1 MALAN
6 FSDLKASIADW
17 LARDDLTTQIDD
29 FIDLFEAEFNRNMR
43 LESMLA
49 ESTLTTSSSVGTVN
63 LPTDFLE
70 LDNLAF
76 NSTPR
81 DITFVTTKQLKQ
93 TRVGNQNGRPTAFT
107 ITGSSTSGGAKRVQF
122 GPTPDGT
129 ETLTALYYQKVPA
142 LSSTNTSNWLLAKDP
157 GAYLYGSLNQS
168 LAFISDSQRK
178 AEIQSAYNGILSQ
191 MRTEDERNK
200 AGGHGMRVITDTGNP

>member
-17 LARDDLTTQIDD
+17 LARDDLITQIDD

-43 LESMLA
+43 LESMKGEA
-49 ESTLTTSSSVGTVN
+49 TLTTSSSVGTVN

-70 LDNLAF
+70 MDNLSF
-76 NSTPR
+76 DSTPR

-93 TRVGNQNGRPTAFT
+93 TRLGSQNDRPTAYT

-122 GPTPDGT
+122 GPIPSGT
-129 ETLTALYYQKVPA
+129 STLTAEYYQQLPT
-142 LSSTNTSNWLLAKDP
+142 LNSTNTSNWLLVKHP
-157 GAYLYGSLNQS
+157 GAYLYGSLKQA
-168 LAFISDSQRK
+168 LAFISDLERK
-178 AEIQSAYNGILSQ
+178 ADIKTAYTEILGQ
-191 MRTEDERNK
+191 MGTEDEGAK